1 MTKLFTFFG
10 LFSFILLLASCS
22 SPEDIIEP
30 THFTR
35 VPVPVNLSAVADTTV
50 TGKVRVTLTWSTA
63 SINNLK
69 SYEVYRASLTKTSR
83 YFPLVPIVTTTTFV
97 DSFAVTFT
105 DTFKV
110 FYYITPT
117 GEDRF
122 VGKNSDTLYV
132 PITK

>member
-1 MTKLFTFFG
+1 MLKVFTFIG
-10 LFSFILLLASCS
+10 ALFLLILIGSCS
-22 SPEDIIEP
+22 SPEEIIQP

-50 TGKVRVTLTWSTA
+50 TGKIRVRLSWSVPSTT
-63 SINNLK
+63 NLK
-69 SYEVYRASLTKTSR
+69 NFEIFRASLTKQSR
-83 YFPLVPIVTTTTFV
+83 YFPLIPTVTTTTFV

-122 VGKNSDTLYV
+122 VGQNSDTLYV

>member
-1 MTKLFTFFG
+1 MNKLLTFFG
-10 LFSFILLLASCS
+10 FLLLAFLTPSCG
-22 SPEDIIEP
+22 SPEEIIEP

-35 VPVPVNLSAVADTTV
+35 VPTPTGLSAVSDTTV
-50 TGKVRVTLTWSTA
+50 TGKVKVTLNWSVPST
-63 SINNLK
+63 NNLRNF
-69 SYEVYRASLTKTSR
+69 EVYRASLTKNSR
-83 YFPLVPIVTTTTFV
+83 YFPLIPIVSTTTFV
-97 DSFAVTFT
+97 DSFSVSFT

>member
-1 MTKLFTFFG
+1 MNKVIKV
-10 LFSFILLLASCS
+10 SIFIFLVFLAASCG
-22 SPEDIIEP
+22 SPEEIIQP

-35 VPVPVNLSAVADTTV
+35 VPTPTGLSAVTDTTV
-50 TGKVRVTLTWSTA
+50 TGKIKVTINWSVPSTQ
-63 SINNLK
+63 NLRNF
-69 SYEVYRASLTKTSR
+69 EVYRASLTQSSR
-83 YFPLVPIVTTTTFV
+83 YFPLIPIVTTTTFV
-97 DSFAVTFT
+97 DSFSVTFT